1 MKILLVEDHPGL
13 AEISCRLLRD
23 LHGHEV
29 RLASTGAEAIAAAG
43 GEVPDLVLI
52 DLNLPDMSGYD
63 IARRLRQD
71 AAFDATVLVAVTGFG
86 SMVDPDFAKEVGIDA
101 HFRKP
106 MDFDVLEDLKRA

>member
-23 LHGHEV
+23 LYGHEV
-29 RLASTGAEAIAAAG
+29 RLAPTGGEALAAAG
-43 GEVPDLVLI
+43 AEVPDLVLI
-52 DLNLPDMSGYD
+52 DLNLPDMNGYE

-71 AAFDATVLVAVTGFG
+71 PAFDRTVLVAVSGFG
-86 SMVDPDFAKEVGIDA
+86 NVVDDDRAKEVGIDA

-106 MDFDVLEDLKRA
+106 MDFDVLDQLKRT